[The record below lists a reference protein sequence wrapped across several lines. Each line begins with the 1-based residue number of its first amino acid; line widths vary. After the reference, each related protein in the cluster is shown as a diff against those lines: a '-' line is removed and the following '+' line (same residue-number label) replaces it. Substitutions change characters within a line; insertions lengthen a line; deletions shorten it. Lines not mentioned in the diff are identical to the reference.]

1 MLSSRK
7 IAQIVAEIEIANNG
21 FVNFDEYQEIIKK
34 YKVFNIVQ
42 EKNKIQ
48 FSCINNETNLPEN
61 ININIYTS
69 KLQTSLANG
78 FKSLY
83 ENRPV
88 GKLKQELQKLIIAEE
103 KRKEVD
109 K

>member
-83 ENRPV
+83 ENRPIA
-88 GKLKQELQKLIIAEE
+88 KIKQSMQKLIIDEIE
-103 KRKEVD
+103 KKGGG
-109 K
+109 